1 VVKPSKRQFITS
13 WIRKAVVMLDI
24 NVASIKTTVSF
35 VVDKQSL
42 AEARKAGDDLKKYF
56 EKIADPKIRFQA
68 QKQRRQKARQQA
80 DDARFN
86 DKPRDTKEMK
96 AQRAAEK
103 QKVRDE
109 KANLKA
115 KQQLQKRQEV
125 AELRLR
131 HAGLQIS
138 GIKGK
143 YELDP
148 KSQYEALRIIRQ
160 QTEEFAKGNLT
171 SARMNASI
179 RERVTLLRREAAQ
192 QAKVTQAQRT
202 QYAAAATKLKAQK
215 GGNAPIVGGGVLGSL
230 ALTAGSLG
238 VGQRIVDK
246 GNDNLELVRMS
257 ERVKTNPNAIKTMVA
272 WGQQHGVDSANTSK
286 AVDNM
291 KDVRERLAMTVNDA
305 QMKNGEWKGGD
316 GGITSIMNK
325 FGWSKDQISKF
336 QDSPLDFVQATV
348 NEGQR
353 RGMSQAQIGTLI
365 ESLGDDLMHY
375 TDMFMN
381 NGAEYN
387 KTLKTLV
394 ESGQTLNDEQIRQVS
409 AYGDLSVAMGNLMNG
424 VDNQLFTGW
433 MKGFADGGDDLVR
446 NTKVITE
453 SAGLLGEG
461 LGDLAKQVTG
471 FVGEISSVVS
481 DLNAGIREKF
491 PDWFSE
497 ANKPAAQAVI
507 DGVTGSAD
515 SAASW
520 VQDKTGF
527 NTRSVGHAVK
537 DWLGIDDQPTG
548 TAVEQYSLN
557 GDSLPGGSL
566 RDSAIS
572 SLTSTN
578 SAPSYNLAPVFNLN
592 LEASVPLTIASDS
605 SRLADYVDFT
615 AKASQAAFTQSLTL
629 SALSGQSSTGG

>member
-1 VVKPSKRQFITS
+1 K
-13 WIRKAVVMLDI
+13 
-24 NVASIKTTVSF
+24 
-35 VVDKQSL
+35 
-42 AEARKAGDDLKKYF
+42 
-56 EKIADPKIRFQA
+56 DPKIRFQA

-86 DKPRDTKEMK
+86 AKPRDTKEMK

-103 QKVRDE
+103 QKARDE

-125 AELRLR
+125 AELKLR
-131 HAGLQIS
+131 HAGLQVS

-143 YELDP
+143 YGLDP
-148 KSQYEALRIIRQ
+148 KSQYEALRYIHQ
-160 QTEEFAKGNLT
+160 QSEEFAKGNI
-171 SARMNASI
+171 SSQRMNALI

-202 QYAAAATKLKAQK
+202 QYAAVATKLKAQK

-230 ALTAGSLG
+230 ALTAGSFG
-238 VGQRIVDK
+238 VGQRIIDK
-246 GNDNLELVRMS
+246 GNENLDLVRQS
-257 ERVKTNPNAIKTMVA
+257 ALVKTNPNAIKTMVT

-325 FGWSKDQISKF
+325 FGWGIEDVKTF
-336 QDSPLDFVQATV
+336 QNRPLDFIQATV

-409 AYGDLSVAMGNLMNG
+409 VYGDLSVAMGNLMNG
-424 VDNQLFTGW
+424 IDNQLFTGW

-537 DWLGIDDQPTG
+537 GWLGIDDQPTG
-548 TAVEQYSLN
+548 TAVEQYGLN
-557 GDSLPGGSL
+557 GDSLQGGAL

-605 SRLADYVDFT
+605 SRLSDYIDFQ
-615 AKASQAAFTQSLTL
+615 ARASQASFAQSLTL

>member
-1 VVKPSKRQFITS
+1 MLEINASRISNVITFS
-13 WIRKAVVMLDI
+13 VDQNSLREAKQAGKDLQKYFQ
-24 NVASIKTTVSF
+24 ALAEPKLRIKT
-35 VVDKQSL
+35 Q
-42 AEARKAGDDLKKYF
+42 R
-56 EKIADPKIRFQA
+56 
-68 QKQRRQKARQQA
+68 QRRQKARQQA

-103 QKVRDE
+103 QKARDE

-115 KQQLQKRQEV
+115 KQQLQKRQET
-125 AELRLR
+125 AELKLR
-131 HAGLQIS
+131 HAGLQVS

-143 YELDP
+143 YGLDP
-148 KSQYEALRIIRQ
+148 KSQYEALRYIHQ
-160 QTEEFAKGNLT
+160 QSEEFAKGNI
-171 SARMNASI
+171 SSQRMNALI

-246 GNDNLELVRMS
+246 GNENLDLVRKS
-257 ERVKTNPNAIKTMVA
+257 ELVKTNPNEVKTMVA
-272 WGQQHGVDSANTSK
+272 WGLQHGVDSAN
-286 AVDNM
+286 VDKVTDNF
-291 KDVRERLAMTVNDA
+291 KDVRERIAMTLNDS
-305 QMKNGEWKGGD
+305 QFKNGEWKGGD

-325 FGWSKDQISKF
+325 FGWGKEQIKSF
-336 QDSPLDFVQATV
+336 QDRPADLLQAVT

-387 KTLKTLV
+387 KTLKQLV
-394 ESGQTLNDEQIRQVS
+394 DSGQTLNDEQIRQTL

-424 VDNQLFTGW
+424 VDNSMFTGF
-433 MKGFADGGDDLVR
+433 MKGFADGGDDLVK

-453 SAGLLGEG
+453 SAGMLGEG

-481 DLNAGIREKF
+481 DLNSALRQRFPEWFAEK
-491 PDWFSE
+491 D
-497 ANKPAAQAVI
+497 KPAAQALY
-507 DGVTGSAD
+507 DGAVTGSAND
-515 SAASW
+515 AAQW
-520 VQDKTGF
+520 IADKTGF
-527 NTRSVGHAVK
+527 DTRSVAPAIK
-537 DWLGIDDQPTG
+537 DWLGLGNQQAG
-548 TAVEQYSLN
+548 TAANQYNLA
-557 GDSLPGGSL
+557 GDSL
-566 RDSAIS
+566 RDSAMSLS
-572 SLTSTN
+572 SSN
-578 SAPSYNLAPVFNLN
+578 APAYNLNPTFNLTV
-592 LEASVPLTIASDS
+592 APSVPLTIQSDTG
-605 SRLADYVDFT
+605 RLADYVDFQ
-615 AKASQAAFTQSLTL
+615 ARASQASFAQSLTL
-629 SALSGQSSTGG
+629 SMSSGQSSIGG

>member
-1 VVKPSKRQFITS
+1 
-13 WIRKAVVMLDI
+13 MLDI
-24 NVASIKTTVSF
+24 SVSQIRNTVTF
-35 VVDKQSL
+35 VVDKQSIAL
-42 AEARKAGDDLKKYF
+42 AKAAADNLQKHF
-56 EKIADPKIRFQA
+56 QKIADPKIRFQA

-96 AQRAAEK
+96 AQRAAQK
-103 QKVRDE
+103 QKARDE

-115 KQQLQKRQEV
+115 KQQLQKRQET
-125 AELRLR
+125 AELKLR
-131 HAGLQIS
+131 HAGLQVS

-143 YELDP
+143 YGLDP
-148 KSQYEALRIIRQ
+148 KSQYEALRFIRQ

-202 QYAAAATKLKAQK
+202 QYAEAATKLKAQK

-246 GNDNLELVRMS
+246 GNENLDLVRQS
-257 ERVKTNPNAIKTMVA
+257 ALVKTNPNAIKTMVA

-387 KTLKTLV
+387 KTLKQLV
-394 ESGQTLNDEQIRQVS
+394 ESGQTLNDEQIKQTY

-424 VDNQLFTGW
+424 VDNSLFTGF
-433 MKGFADGGDDLVR
+433 MKGFADGGDDLVK

-453 SAGLLGEG
+453 SAGMLGEG
-461 LGDLAKQVTG
+461 LGNLSKEITG

-481 DLNAGIREKF
+481 DINAGLRSRF
-491 PDWFSE
+491 PEWFSN
-497 ANKPAAQAVI
+497 ANKPAAQSLY
-507 DGVTGSAD
+507 DGAVTGSAN
-515 SAASW
+515 SAADW

-537 DWLGIDDQPTG
+537 GWLGIDDQPTG
-548 TAVEQYSLN
+548 TAVEQYGLN
-557 GDSLPGGSL
+557 GDSLQGGAL

>member
-1 VVKPSKRQFITS
+1 
-13 WIRKAVVMLDI
+13 MLDI
-24 NVASIKTTVSF
+24 SVSQIRNTVTF
-35 VVDKQSL
+35 VVDKQSIAL
-42 AEARKAGDDLKKYF
+42 AKAAADNLQKHF
-56 EKIADPKIRFQA
+56 QKIADPKIRFQA

-96 AQRAAEK
+96 AQRAAQK
-103 QKVRDE
+103 QKARDE

-115 KQQLQKRQEV
+115 KQQLQKRQET
-125 AELRLR
+125 AELKLH
-131 HAGLQIS
+131 HAGLQVS

-143 YELDP
+143 YGLDP
-148 KSQYEALRIIRQ
+148 KSQYEALRFIRQ

-171 SARMNASI
+171 SDRMNASI

-246 GNDNLELVRMS
+246 GNENLDLVRQS
-257 ERVKTNPNAIKTMVA
+257 ALVKTNPNAIKTMVA

-291 KDVRERLAMTVNDA
+291 KDVHERLAMTVNDA

-387 KTLKTLV
+387 KTLKQLV
-394 ESGQTLNDEQIRQVS
+394 ESGQTLNDEQIKQTY
-409 AYGDLSVAMGNLMNG
+409 AYGELSVAMGNLMNG
-424 VDNQLFTGW
+424 VDNSLFTGF
-433 MKGFADGGDDLVR
+433 MKGFADGGDDLVK

-453 SAGLLGEG
+453 SAGMLGEG
-461 LGDLAKQVTG
+461 LGNLSKEITG

-481 DLNAGIREKF
+481 DINAGLRSRF
-491 PDWFSE
+491 PEWFSN
-497 ANKPAAQAVI
+497 ANKPAAQSLY
-507 DGVTGSAD
+507 DGAVTGSAN
-515 SAASW
+515 SAADW

-537 DWLGIDDQPTG
+537 GWLGIDDKPTG
-548 TAVEQYSLN
+548 TAVEQYGLN
-557 GDSLPGGSL
+557 GDSLRGGAL

-605 SRLADYVDFT
+605 SRLSDYIDFQ
-615 AKASQAAFTQSLTL
+615 ARASQASFAQSLTL

>member
-1 VVKPSKRQFITS
+1 
-13 WIRKAVVMLDI
+13 MLDL
-24 NVASIKTTVSF
+24 NVSTLKNTVTF
-35 VVDKQSL
+35 VVDKQSI
-42 AEARKAGDDLKKYF
+42 AEAKAAADNLQKHYQ
-56 EKIADPKIRFQA
+56 KIADPKIRFQA
-68 QKQRRQKARQQA
+68 MKQRRQKARQQA

-96 AQRAAEK
+96 AQRAVEK
-103 QKVRDE
+103 QKARDE
-109 KANLKA
+109 KAKLRV
-115 KQQLQKRQEV
+115 QQQIQKRQET
-125 AELRLR
+125 ASLKLR

-143 YELDP
+143 YGLDP
-148 KSQYEALRIIRQ
+148 KSQYEALRFIQ
-160 QTEEFAKGNLT
+160 KQTEAFAQGNIT
-171 SARMNASI
+171 SQRMNATI

-246 GNDNLELVRMS
+246 GNENLDLVRQSALVM
-257 ERVKTNPNAIKTMVA
+257 TNPNAIKTMVA

-286 AVDNM
+286 AIDNM

-336 QDSPLDFVQATV
+336 QDSPLDFVQSTV

-387 KTLKTLV
+387 KTLKQLV
-394 ESGQTLNDEQIRQVS
+394 DSGQTLNDEQIRQTL

-424 VDNQLFTGW
+424 VDNSMFTGF
-433 MKGFADGGDDLVR
+433 MKGFADGGDDLVK

-453 SAGLLGEG
+453 SAGMLGEG

-481 DLNAGIREKF
+481 DLNSALRQRF
-491 PDWFSE
+491 PEWFSDTK
-497 ANKPAAQAVI
+497 KPAVQNLYDGAV
-507 DGVTGSAD
+507 GGSANVTAD
-515 SAASW
+515 W
-520 VQDKTGF
+520 IQDKTGF
-527 NTRSVGHAVK
+527 DTRSVAPAIM
-537 DWLGIDDQPTG
+537 DWLGVGNQQAG
-548 TAVEQYSLN
+548 TAANQYSLSGEN
-557 GDSLPGGSL
+557 LRASAMSL
-566 RDSAIS
+566 S
-572 SLTSTN
+572 SSNAPAYTLNPIFNVQVNPQVGLT
-578 SAPSYNLAPVFNLN
+578 LQ
-592 LEASVPLTIASDS
+592 SDV
-605 SRLADYVDFT
+605 SRLSDYIDWS
-615 AKASQAAFTQSLTL
+615 AKASADSFTRSLTL
-629 SALSGQSSTGG
+629 SALSGQSSAGG

>member
-1 VVKPSKRQFITS
+1 
-13 WIRKAVVMLDI
+13 MLDI
-24 NVASIKTTVSF
+24 SVSQIRNTVTF
-35 VVDKQSL
+35 VVDKQSIAL
-42 AEARKAGDDLKKYF
+42 AKAAADNLQKHF
-56 EKIADPKIRFQA
+56 QKIADPKIRFQA

-148 KSQYEALRIIRQ
+148 KSQYEALRFIRQ

-171 SARMNASI
+171 SDRMNASI

-305 QMKNGEWKGGD
+305 QMKKGEWKGGD

-387 KTLKTLV
+387 KTLKQLV
-394 ESGQTLNDEQIRQVS
+394 ESGHTLNDEQIKQTY

-424 VDNQLFTGW
+424 VDNSLFTGF
-433 MKGFADGGDDLVR
+433 MKGFADGGDDLVK

-453 SAGLLGEG
+453 SAGMLGEG
-461 LGDLAKQVTG
+461 LGNLSKEITG

-481 DLNAGIREKF
+481 DINAGLRSRF
-491 PDWFSE
+491 PEWFSN
-497 ANKPAAQAVI
+497 ANKPAAQSLY
-507 DGVTGSAD
+507 DGAVTGSAN
-515 SAASW
+515 SAADW

-537 DWLGIDDQPTG
+537 GWLGIDDKPTG
-548 TAVEQYSLN
+548 TAVEQYGLN
-557 GDSLPGGSL
+557 GDSLRGGAL